1 MPIRVR
7 VNERLGLVGSP
18 LHRPL
23 FGASADSC
31 QQPVDSSLVVRGV
44 DVINPVSGTVGEER
58 GGVVLE
64 VSTVG
69 HVVERIRR
77 PWERRGS
84 PVDRRPPGTNMRVC
98 GDAPDC
104 PERRSSISRNETSM
118 RLADLQQLIRDRYH
132 ATDAARGV
140 PGTFLWFSEEIGE
153 LAEALG
159 HRERGD
165 GDDANLREE
174 FADVLAWLTTLANV
188 CDIDLEQAVRE
199 KYLDGG
205 GPSGTK

>member
-1 MPIRVR
+1 
-7 VNERLGLVGSP
+7 
-18 LHRPL
+18 
-23 FGASADSC
+23 
-31 QQPVDSSLVVRGV
+31 
-44 DVINPVSGTVGEER
+44 
-58 GGVVLE
+58 
-64 VSTVG
+64 
-69 HVVERIRR
+69 
-77 PWERRGS
+77 
-84 PVDRRPPGTNMRVC
+84 MRVC